1 MTKDTHRHRPA
12 LAFRT
17 VFILAIMVIGLAGC
31 GQKPEGP
38 GGEQKDPAKEQEGPV
53 QEQEGPVQEQ
63 EGPVQERPANE
74 PSNPAEPS
82 PKQPALPRDS
92 MVEAMLRIQLAE
104 AYRARYYVLNAGATA
119 NPPIMDSLYAKALAP
134 LGISPAR
141 YEATYR
147 DLLDKDPVLL
157 QALYDSCE
165 SILQRRLIGLR

>member
-1 MTKDTHRHRPA
+1 MTKDTYRHRPA

-17 VFILAIMVIGLAGC
+17 VFTLAIMVLGLAGC

-38 GGEQKDPAKEQEGPV
+38 GGEQKDPPHEQEGPA
-53 QEQEGPVQEQ
+53 QEQ
-63 EGPVQERPANE
+63 EGPVQERPADE
-74 PSNPAEPS
+74 PSDPAGPS

-119 NPPIMDSLYAKALAP
+119 NPPMMDSLYAKALAP

-157 QALYDSCE
+157 QGLYDSCE

>member
-17 VFILAIMVIGLAGC
+17 VFTLAIMVLGLAGC

-38 GGEQKDPAKEQEGPV
+38 GGEQKNPA
-53 QEQEGPVQEQ
+53 QEQEGPDKEK
-63 EGPVQERPANE
+63 EGPVQERPADE

-119 NPPIMDSLYAKALAP
+119 NPPMMDSLYAKALAP
-134 LGISPAR
+134 LGISSAR

-147 DLLDKDPVLL
+147 DLLDKEPVLL

>member
-1 MTKDTHRHRPA
+1 MTKDTHHHRPA

-17 VFILAIMVIGLAGC
+17 VFTLAVMVLGLAGC
-31 GQKPEGP
+31 GQKSEGP
-38 GGEQKDPAKEQEGPV
+38 GGEQKDPA
-53 QEQEGPVQEQ
+53 
-63 EGPVQERPANE
+63 QERPSNE

-119 NPPIMDSLYAKALAP
+119 NPPMMDSLYAKALAP
-134 LGISPAR
+134 LGISLTR

-147 DLLDKDPVLL
+147 DLLDKEPVLL

>member
-1 MTKDTHRHRPA
+1 MTKDTHLHRPA

-17 VFILAIMVIGLAGC
+17 VFTLAIMVIGLAGC

-38 GGEQKDPAKEQEGPV
+38 GGEQKDPA
-53 QEQEGPVQEQ
+53 QEQ
-63 EGPVQERPANE
+63 EGPVQERPADE

-119 NPPIMDSLYAKALAP
+119 NPPMMDSLYAKALAP

-147 DLLDKDPVLL
+147 DLLDKEPVLL